1 MLAEQARID
10 LVIEHPESGTNGE
23 TTGAFKRFAERTLML
38 DVSPHVEKEAVD
50 SEIPIRIAL
59 PYLLVV
65 GQQLPLFRDESGQL
79 FTDEL
84 WQKDLSMHLD
94 YLDHL
99 MIASPCLEQTPPP
112 NTKPLSIDKSTV
124 ELIELPQQNSFL
136 HSLAVMP
143 SIVFR
148 LCKAVSRAG
157 IVHSAIV
164 GWPIPMGWLV
174 TPLIL
179 IFRKPLVIVVESA
192 TWRLQDGTRAGWKR
206 RLRALAH
213 ERMGQWV
220 LRKAA
225 LVICTQDE
233 YRRGLLGPKRAHG
246 FVIPASWIDKKDI
259 LPKEVA
265 EEHWRKK
272 LSVSDSRLRVL
283 FVGRLVQDKGILIL
297 LEAMRQL
304 DNHSL
309 PISLDVVGDGV
320 LKSQCE
326 SIASELAGTTKV
338 SLLGTVRYGEPLF
351 AVIRRY
357 DAVVVPSIGD
367 EQPRIVFDAY
377 SQAVPVLGSDTPG
390 LRSCVKSGDRNLLA
404 PPNDVPA
411 LVALLRYA
419 AENRLELKRL
429 GLESLAYA
437 QSMTHQ
443 EMHRQ
448 RANLLQRMLDER
460 TQSRPVSNP
469 S

>member
-1 MLAEQARID
+1 
-10 LVIEHPESGTNGE
+10 
-23 TTGAFKRFAERTLML
+23 
-38 DVSPHVEKEAVD
+38 
-50 SEIPIRIAL
+50 
-59 PYLLVV
+59 
-65 GQQLPLFRDESGQL
+65 
-79 FTDEL
+79 
-84 WQKDLSMHLD
+84 
-94 YLDHL
+94 
-99 MIASPCLEQTPPP
+99 
-112 NTKPLSIDKSTV
+112 
-124 ELIELPQQNSFL
+124 
-136 HSLAVMP
+136 MP
-143 SIVFR
+143 STVFR
-148 LCKAVSRAG
+148 LCEAVSKAG

-206 RLRALAH
+206 RLRALVQ

-233 YRRGLLGPKRAHG
+233 YRRSLMGPKRAHG

-259 LPKEVA
+259 LPKQAA

-272 LSVSDSRLRVL
+272 LSASDSRLRIL
-283 FVGRLVQDKGILIL
+283 FVGRLVHDKGILIL

-304 DNHSL
+304 DNDSL

-320 LKSQCE
+320 LKSRCE
-326 SIASELAGTTKV
+326 SIASELTGTTKV
-338 SLLGTVRYGEPLF
+338 GLLGTVRYGEPLF

-429 GLESLAYA
+429 GLECLAYA
-437 QSMTHQ
+437 ESMTHQ

>member
-1 MLAEQARID
+1 MLE
-10 LVIEHPESGTNGE
+10 
-23 TTGAFKRFAERTLML
+23 
-38 DVSPHVEKEAVD
+38 VSPQVEKDYVD
-50 SEIPIRIAL
+50 SEMPIRIAL
-59 PYLLVV
+59 PYLFVV

-79 FTDEL
+79 FAEEL

-99 MIASPCLEQTPPP
+99 LIASPCLKQTPPP
-112 NTKPLSIDKSTV
+112 YTKPLSIDKSTV
-124 ELIELPQQNSFL
+124 ELIELPQQKSFL
-136 HSLAVMP
+136 HFLAVMP
-143 SIVFR
+143 LIVFR

-157 IVHSAIV
+157 IVHSAIA

-206 RLRALAH
+206 RLRARIQ

-233 YRRGLLGPKRAHG
+233 YRSSLLGPKRAHG
-246 FVIPASWIDKKDI
+246 FVIPASWIDKKDV
-259 LPKEVA
+259 LSKEAA

-272 LSVSDSRLRVL
+272 LSVSDSRLRIL
-283 FVGRLVQDKGILIL
+283 FVGRLSHDKGILTL

-304 DNHSL
+304 DIDSF
-309 PISLDVVGDGV
+309 PISLGVVGDGV

-326 SIASELAGTTKV
+326 SIASGLTGTTRV

-351 AVIRRY
+351 AVIRGY

-390 LRSCVKSGDRNLLA
+390 LRSCVKSRDRNLLA

-429 GLESLAYA
+429 GLECLAFA
-437 QSMTHQ
+437 ESMTHQ

-460 TQSRPVSNP
+460 AQSRPVSNP

>member
-1 MLAEQARID
+1 
-10 LVIEHPESGTNGE
+10 
-23 TTGAFKRFAERTLML
+23 ML
-38 DVSPHVEKEAVD
+38 DVSPHVEKDAVD
-50 SEIPIRIAL
+50 SEMPIRIAL

-99 MIASPCLEQTPPP
+99 MIASPCLDQTPPP
-112 NTKPLSIDKSTV
+112 HTKPLSIDKSTV
-124 ELIELPQQNSFL
+124 ELIELPQLKGFL

-143 SIVFR
+143 STVFR

-192 TWRLQDGTRAGWKR
+192 TWRLRDGTRAGWKR
-206 RLRALAH
+206 RLRALVQ

-233 YRRGLLGPKRAHG
+233 YRRSLLGPKRAHG

-259 LPKEVA
+259 LPKEAA

-272 LSVSDSRLRVL
+272 LSASDSRLRIL
-283 FVGRLVQDKGILIL
+283 FVGRLVHDKGILIL

-304 DNHSL
+304 DNDSL

-326 SIASELAGTTKV
+326 SIASELTGTTKV
-338 SLLGTVRYGEPLF
+338 GLLGTVRYGEPLF

-429 GLESLAYA
+429 GLECLAYA
-437 QSMTHQ
+437 ESMTHQ

>member
-1 MLAEQARID
+1 MR
-10 LVIEHPESGTNGE
+10 VGTNGE
-23 TTGAFKRFAERTLML
+23 TTGTSKRFAEMTLML
-38 DVSPHVEKEAVD
+38 DVSPHVEKDYVD

-79 FTDEL
+79 FADEL
-84 WQKDLSMHLD
+84 WQKDLSMHLN

-99 MIASPCLEQTPPP
+99 MIASPCLKQTPPP
-112 NTKPLSIDKSTV
+112 HTKPLSIDKSTV
-124 ELIELPQQNSFL
+124 ELIELPQQKSFL
-136 HSLAVMP
+136 HFLAVMP

-206 RLRALAH
+206 RLRALVQ
-213 ERMGQWV
+213 ECMGQWV

-233 YRRGLLGPKRAHG
+233 YRRSLLGPKRAHG

-259 LPKEVA
+259 LSKQAA

-272 LSVSDSRLRVL
+272 LSVSDSRLRIL
-283 FVGRLVQDKGILIL
+283 FVGRLAHDKGILIL

-304 DNHSL
+304 DIDCL
-309 PISLDVVGDGV
+309 PITLGVVGDGV

-326 SIASELAGTTKV
+326 SIASKLNGTTKV

-351 AVIRRY
+351 AVIRSY

-390 LRSCVKSGDRNLLA
+390 LRSCVKSGDRYLLA

-429 GLESLAYA
+429 GLECLAHA
-437 QSMTHQ
+437 ESMTHQ

>member
-1 MLAEQARID
+1 
-10 LVIEHPESGTNGE
+10 
-23 TTGAFKRFAERTLML
+23 ML
-38 DVSPHVEKEAVD
+38 DVSPKVEKDHVD
-50 SEIPIRIAL
+50 SEMPIRIAL

-65 GQQLPLFRDESGQL
+65 GQQLPIFRDESGQL
-79 FTDEL
+79 FAEDL

-99 MIASPCLEQTPPP
+99 LIASPCLKQTPPP
-112 NTKPLSIDKSTV
+112 NTKPLPIDKSTV
-124 ELIELPQQNSFL
+124 ELIELPQQKSFL
-136 HSLAVMP
+136 HFLVVMP
-143 SIVFR
+143 FIVFR

-157 IVHSAIV
+157 IVHSAIA

-174 TPLIL
+174 TPLTL

-192 TWRLQDGTRAGWKR
+192 TWRLQDGTRAGWKK
-206 RLRALAH
+206 RLRARIQ

-233 YRRGLLGPKRAHG
+233 YRRSLLGPKRTNG

-259 LPKEVA
+259 LPKEAA

-272 LSVSDSRLRVL
+272 LSVSDSRLKIL
-283 FVGRLVQDKGILIL
+283 FVGRLAHDKGILTL

-304 DNHSL
+304 NIDSF
-309 PISLDVVGDGV
+309 PISLGVVGDGV

-326 SIASELAGTTKV
+326 SIASELTGTTKV

-351 AVIRRY
+351 AVIRGY

-377 SQAVPVLGSDTPG
+377 SQAVPILGSDTPG
-390 LRSCVKSGDRNLLA
+390 LRSCVKSR
-404 PPNDVPA
+404 
-411 LVALLRYA
+411 R
-419 AENRLELKRL
+419 
-429 GLESLAYA
+429 SI
-437 QSMTHQ
+437 ST
-443 EMHRQ
+443 
-448 RANLLQRMLDER
+448 R
-460 TQSRPVSNP
+460 TT
-469 S
+469 

>member
-1 MLAEQARID
+1 
-10 LVIEHPESGTNGE
+10 
-23 TTGAFKRFAERTLML
+23 
-38 DVSPHVEKEAVD
+38 
-50 SEIPIRIAL
+50 
-59 PYLLVV
+59 
-65 GQQLPLFRDESGQL
+65 
-79 FTDEL
+79 
-84 WQKDLSMHLD
+84 
-94 YLDHL
+94 
-99 MIASPCLEQTPPP
+99 
-112 NTKPLSIDKSTV
+112 
-124 ELIELPQQNSFL
+124 
-136 HSLAVMP
+136 
-143 SIVFR
+143 
-148 LCKAVSRAG
+148 
-157 IVHSAIV
+157 
-164 GWPIPMGWLV
+164 
-174 TPLIL
+174 
-179 IFRKPLVIVVESA
+179 
-192 TWRLQDGTRAGWKR
+192 
-206 RLRALAH
+206 
-213 ERMGQWV
+213 MGQWV

-233 YRRGLLGPKRAHG
+233 YRRSLLGPKRAHG

-283 FVGRLVQDKGILIL
+283 FIGRLVHDKGILVL

-304 DNHSL
+304 DIDSF
-309 PISLDVVGDGV
+309 PISLGVVGEGG

-326 SIASELAGTTKV
+326 SVASELTGTTKV

-351 AVIRRY
+351 SVIRSY

-429 GLESLAYA
+429 GLECLAYA
-437 QSMTHQ
+437 ESMTHQ

>member
-1 MLAEQARID
+1 
-10 LVIEHPESGTNGE
+10 
-23 TTGAFKRFAERTLML
+23 ML
-38 DVSPHVEKEAVD
+38 DVSPHVEKAYVD

-59 PYLLVV
+59 PYLFVV
-65 GQQLPLFRDESGQL
+65 GQQLQLFRDESGQL
-79 FTDEL
+79 FADEL

-99 MIASPCLEQTPPP
+99 IIASPCQKQTPPP
-112 NTKPLSIDKSTV
+112 YTKPLSIDKSIV
-124 ELIELPQQNSFL
+124 ELIELPQQKGFL
-136 HSLAVMP
+136 HFLAVMP

-148 LCKAVSRAG
+148 LCKAVSKAG

-192 TWRLQDGTRAGWKR
+192 TWRLRDGARTGWKG
-206 RLRALAH
+206 RLRALVH

-220 LRKAA
+220 LRKAT

-233 YRRGLLGPKRAHG
+233 YRRSLLGPKRAHG

-259 LPKEVA
+259 LPKGAA

-272 LSVSDSRLRVL
+272 LSVSDSRLRIL
-283 FVGRLVQDKGILIL
+283 FVGRLCHDKGILIL

-304 DNHSL
+304 DNDSV
-309 PISLDVVGDGV
+309 PISLGVVGDGV

-326 SIASELAGTTKV
+326 SIASELTGTTKV
-338 SLLGTVRYGEPLF
+338 SLLGTVGYGEPLF
-351 AVIRRY
+351 AVIRGY

-377 SQAVPVLGSDTPG
+377 SQAVPVIGSDTSG
-390 LRSCVKSGDRNLLA
+390 LRSCVKSGDRYLLA

-419 AENRLELKRL
+419 AENRLGLKGL
-429 GLESLAYA
+429 GLECLAYA
-437 QSMTHQ
+437 ESMTHQ

-460 TQSRPVSNP
+460 TRSRLVSNP

>member
-1 MLAEQARID
+1 MPD
-10 LVIEHPESGTNGE
+10 VI
-23 TTGAFKRFAERTLML
+23 
-38 DVSPHVEKEAVD
+38 PHVEKDSVD

-65 GQQLPLFRDESGQL
+65 GQQLPLFRDKSGQL
-79 FTDEL
+79 FADEL

-112 NTKPLSIDKSTV
+112 HTKPLSIDKSNV
-124 ELIELPQQNSFL
+124 ELIELPQQKSFL
-136 HSLAVMP
+136 HLLAVMP

-148 LCKAVSRAG
+148 LSKAVSRAG

-192 TWRLQDGTRAGWKR
+192 TWRLQEGTRAGWKR
-206 RLRALAH
+206 RLRALVQ
-213 ERMGQWV
+213 EFMGKWV

-233 YRRGLLGPKRAHG
+233 YRRSLLGPKRAHG

-259 LPKEVA
+259 LSKEAA
-265 EEHWRKK
+265 EEHWRTK
-272 LSVSDSRLRVL
+272 LSDSRLRIL
-283 FVGRLVQDKGILIL
+283 FVGRLAHDKGILIL

-304 DNHSL
+304 DIDSL
-309 PISLDVVGDGV
+309 PISLGLVGDGV

-326 SIASELAGTTKV
+326 SVASELTGPTKV

-377 SQAVPVLGSDTPG
+377 SQAVPVLGSDTAG
-390 LRSCVKSGDRNLLA
+390 LRSCVKSGDRHLLA

-411 LVALLRYA
+411 LVALIRYA

-429 GLESLAYA
+429 GLKCLAYA
-437 QSMTHQ
+437 ESMTHQ

-448 RANLLQRMLDER
+448 RANLLQDMLDER
-460 TQSRPVSNP
+460 TRSWPVSTP

>member
-1 MLAEQARID
+1 MLE
-10 LVIEHPESGTNGE
+10 
-23 TTGAFKRFAERTLML
+23 
-38 DVSPHVEKEAVD
+38 VSPHVEKDSVD

-59 PYLLVV
+59 PYLFVV

-79 FTDEL
+79 FVEEL
-84 WQKDLSMHLD
+84 WHKDLSMHLD

-112 NTKPLSIDKSTV
+112 HTKLLSIDKSTV
-124 ELIELPQQNSFL
+124 ELIELPQQRSFL
-136 HSLAVMP
+136 HFLAVLPFMM
-143 SIVFR
+143 FR

-206 RLRALAH
+206 RLRALVQ
-213 ERMGQWV
+213 EFMSQWV

-233 YRRGLLGPKRAHG
+233 YRRSLLGAKRAHG
-246 FVIPASWIDKKDI
+246 FVIPASWIDKKDV
-259 LPKEVA
+259 LSKEAA
-265 EEHWRKK
+265 EEHWRTK
-272 LSVSDSRLRVL
+272 LSVSDSRLRIL
-283 FVGRLVQDKGILIL
+283 FVGRLSHDKGILTL

-304 DNHSL
+304 DIASL
-309 PISLDVVGDGV
+309 PISLGIVGDGV

-326 SIASELAGTTKV
+326 SIASELTGPTKL

-357 DAVVVPSIGD
+357 DAVVVPSVGD

-390 LRSCVKSGDRNLLA
+390 LRSCVKSGNRPLLT
-404 PPNDVPA
+404 PPDDVPA
-411 LVALLRYA
+411 LVALIRYA
-419 AENRLELKRL
+419 ADNRLELKRL
-429 GLESLAYA
+429 GLQCLAYA
-437 QSMTHQ
+437 ESMTHQ

>member
-1 MLAEQARID
+1 MLE
-10 LVIEHPESGTNGE
+10 
-23 TTGAFKRFAERTLML
+23 
-38 DVSPHVEKEAVD
+38 VSPQVEKDFVD
-50 SEIPIRIAL
+50 SEILVRITL
-59 PYLLVV
+59 PYLFVV
-65 GQQLPLFRDESGQL
+65 GQQLPLFRDKSGQL
-79 FTDEL
+79 FVEEL
-84 WQKDLSMHLD
+84 WHKDLTMHLD

-112 NTKPLSIDKSTV
+112 HTKLLSIDKSKV
-124 ELIELPQQNSFL
+124 ELIELPQQRSFL
-136 HSLAVMP
+136 HFLAVLPFMM
-143 SIVFR
+143 FR

-192 TWRLQDGTRAGWKR
+192 TWRLQDGTRTGWKR
-206 RLRALAH
+206 RLRALVQ
-213 ERMGQWV
+213 ELMGQWV

-233 YRRGLLGPKRAHG
+233 YRRSLLGPKRAHG

-259 LPKEVA
+259 LSREAA
-265 EEHWRKK
+265 EEHWQTK
-272 LSVSDSRLRVL
+272 LSVSGSRLRIL
-283 FVGRLVQDKGILIL
+283 FVGRLSHDKGILAL

-304 DNHSL
+304 DIASL
-309 PISLDVVGDGV
+309 PISLGIVGDGV

-326 SIASELAGTTKV
+326 SIASELTGPAKV
-338 SLLGTVRYGEPLF
+338 SLLGTVPYGEPLF

-357 DAVVVPSIGD
+357 DAVVVPSVGD

-390 LRSCVKSGDRNLLA
+390 LRSCVKSGNRPLLA

-411 LVALLRYA
+411 LVALIRYA
-419 AENRLELKRL
+419 ADNRLELKRL
-429 GLESLAYA
+429 GLQCLAYA
-437 QSMTHQ
+437 ESMTHQ

-448 RANLLQRMLDER
+448 RANLLQRMADER